1 MITVPQKVEEYIT
14 KSPFIKMMIS
24 EGIINLSQFARSIK
38 PQLEVELKKTIS
50 DASIIM
56 SLKRISEQLRFAKKI
71 DYRNHLGDITLKS
84 GLIELTFKNSKTLN
98 RHLESL
104 LNKTSDEE
112 YVTFVKGA
120 WQTTL
125 ILSKTLEQTVKSIFS
140 TELQESEFTQL
151 SSITINLINQHIEE
165 PGVVAYI
172 LNVLAWQGVNIIEV
186 VSTFS
191 ELTVIIEDKDVQNAF
206 GIIHGLKRV

>member
-1 MITVPQKVEEYIT
+1 MITVPQKVAEYIT
-14 KSPFIKMMIS
+14 TSPFIKMMIS

-38 PQLEVELKKTIS
+38 PQLESELKKAIS

-56 SLKRISEQLRFAKKI
+56 SLKRISEQLRFVEKI

-84 GLIELTFKNSKTLN
+84 GLIELTFRNSKTLN

-104 LNKTSDEE
+104 LHKTSDEE

-151 SSITINLINQHIEE
+151 SSITINLINQHMEE

-191 ELTVIIEDKDVQNAF
+191 ELTVIIEDKNVQKAF
-206 GIIHGLKRV
+206 GIVHGLKAL